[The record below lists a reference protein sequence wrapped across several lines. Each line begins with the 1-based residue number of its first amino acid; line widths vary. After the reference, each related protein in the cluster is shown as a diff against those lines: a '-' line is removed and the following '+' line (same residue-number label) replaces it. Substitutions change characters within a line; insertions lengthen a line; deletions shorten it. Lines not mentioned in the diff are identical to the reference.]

1 MRPGSPPACVTPT
14 YFQSHQGAQ
23 GTDTTD
29 REEKRN
35 TSKMLFLKV
44 KMTLKFLSNYG
55 GNMSLHKT
63 QITGRGKE
71 KQTHMHLYNL
81 KYFMLHISNIQI
93 WFWTM
98 LTISKVIFISSR
110 LSYKDNYYMYE
121 F

>member
-1 MRPGSPPACVTPT
+1 MIV
-14 YFQSHQGAQ
+14 
-23 GTDTTD
+23 
-29 REEKRN
+29 
-35 TSKMLFLKV
+35 SKYQPQIHICILAK
-44 KMTLKFLSNYG
+44 NY
-55 GNMSLHKT
+55 SLC
-63 QITGRGKE
+63 RKE

-81 KYFMLHISNIQI
+81 KYLMLHISNIQI

>member
-63 QITGRGKE
+63 QITGRGK
-71 KQTHMHLYNL
+71 KKTNTNNPKRNWKGDTSQA
-81 KYFMLHISNIQI
+81 
-93 WFWTM
+93 
-98 LTISKVIFISSR
+98 VPP
-110 LSYKDNYYMYE
+110 
-121 F
+121 